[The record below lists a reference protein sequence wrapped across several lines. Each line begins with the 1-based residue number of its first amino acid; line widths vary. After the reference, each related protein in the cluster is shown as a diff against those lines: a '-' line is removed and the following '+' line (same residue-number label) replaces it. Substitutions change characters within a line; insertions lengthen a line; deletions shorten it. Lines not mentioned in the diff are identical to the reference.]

1 MVFIEETNHN
11 NGMEERCY
19 FNKSIQKKRKY
30 QSYLIR
36 EKNRFFENYY
46 LFMWFR

>member
-19 FNKSIQKKRKY
+19 FNKSIKKKRKY

-36 EKNRFFENYY
+36 ENRFFENYY
-46 LFMWFR
+46 LICGFV